1 MRTQPTPADQQLRRE
16 FIEFAID
23 TQVLRFGEFKTK
35 AGRLSPYFF
44 NAGLFNDGAALR
56 RLGQF
61 YAKAL
66 LSAGI
71 DFDLLFGPAYKGI
84 PLVTTTAIA
93 LAENGRN
100 VPICFNRKEAKDHGE
115 GGMTVGAPLA
125 GRVMI
130 VDDVISAG
138 TSVRESVDIIRAG
151 GATPCGVA
159 IALDRMERGSG
170 PLSAVQEVQ
179 QSFQL
184 PVVSIANLD
193 DLVNYL
199 EQRSAMARELQRVAR
214 YRTQYGATGH
224 VPSAEVESQYP
235 KTDAQPSAPPA
246 GGAGGGFTPG

>member
-1 MRTQPTPADQQLRRE
+1 MRRE
-16 FIEFAID
+16 FIQFAID

-44 NAGLFNDGAALR
+44 NAGLFNDGQLLR

-66 LSAGI
+66 LSAGAA
-71 DFDLLFGPAYKGI
+71 FDLLFGPAYKGI
-84 PLVTTTAIA
+84 PLVAATAVA
-93 LAENGRN
+93 LAEMGRN

-115 GGMTVGAPLA
+115 GGRTVGAALA
-125 GRVMI
+125 GNVMI

-151 GATPCGVA
+151 GATPCGVV

-179 QSFQL
+179 QIFQI
-184 PVVSIANLD
+184 PVYSIADLD
-193 DLVNYL
+193 DLVAYL
-199 EQRSAMARELQRVAR
+199 TGRGGMARELQMVAR
-214 YRTQYGATGH
+214 YRTQYGA
-224 VPSAEVESQYP
+224 
-235 KTDAQPSAPPA
+235 APHA
-246 GGAGGGFTPG
+246 VDSGSKN